1 MKAIST
7 ESYFEN
13 TLFSWPIKCRH
24 VHNPWD
30 FFQETLDVLKFSPFP
45 FRFDFVIGAVTK
57 QKKM

>member
-1 MKAIST
+1 MKGIST

-13 TLFSWPIKCRH
+13 TPIKCRH

-45 FRFDFVIGAVTK
+45 IRFDFAIGAVTFCMLK
-57 QKKM
+57 SV